1 MVACVNKVL
10 NIFSLVRKIFSKE
23 YYGFIGLHT
32 YIEGEEM
39 LKVESLF
46 HQPNGSIVREY
57 EELFSEQ
64 IGGGSSVSYA
74 SARMGFFSL
83 LQAFNVQHNDEIILP
98 AATCSVM
105 VNAVL
110 RVGAIPIYSDID
122 INTFGSSIEG
132 IKKVVSERTKVIV
145 AQHSFGIPCDIQPI
159 IDFAKDKDI
168 FVIEDCA
175 LSLGSKRNGIK
186 VGNFGNASIF
196 STDRSKPLN
205 TVTGGLVYSTDI
217 SLIKKLRNMSVD
229 IDDLSS
235 EKQKSIFAYL
245 YYESKYGNPLNTI
258 RILTVF
264 RFFSIFSSKFD
275 AFLVNDFS
283 STLLDSCSYS
293 YPSRLPSFL
302 AYLGICEI
310 KRWKSVS
317 SQRREMLSSFIDINT
332 KDTISFPKAY
342 FDDSVEIIP
351 HRIVWTQENGP
362 LQRKMLSSFIDI
374 SWTWF
379 LKPIV
384 ATDEPLESF
393 FYIKGSCPK
402 SESIGFGMV
411 NLPIPIDE
419 GVNTYIGKIILKV
432 SGVG

>member
-1 MVACVNKVL
+1 MHLQGWV
-10 NIFSLVRKIFSKE
+10 
-23 YYGFIGLHT
+23 
-32 YIEGEEM
+32 
-39 LKVESLF
+39 
-46 HQPNGSIVREY
+46 
-57 EELFSEQ
+57 
-64 IGGGSSVSYA
+64 
-74 SARMGFFSL
+74 FFSL